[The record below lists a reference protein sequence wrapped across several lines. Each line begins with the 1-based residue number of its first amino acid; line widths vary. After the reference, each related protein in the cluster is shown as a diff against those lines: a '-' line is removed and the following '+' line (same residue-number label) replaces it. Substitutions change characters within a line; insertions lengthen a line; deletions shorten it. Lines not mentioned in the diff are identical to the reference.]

1 MKIKVQGY
9 LTFKESI
16 GAQVLDLG
24 DENSI
29 TLRELLLRLPLGS
42 GVVEALQRAEGGQVR
57 PGLVLLVNGQHH
69 SHLPGRLD
77 AILKDGDEVA
87 IFPPLAGG

>member
-1 MKIKVQGY
+1 MKIKVRGY

-24 DENSI
+24 DEDSL
-29 TLRELLLRLPLGS
+29 TLRELLLRLPPASGLG
-42 GVVEALQRAEGGQVR
+42 EALQRAEGGQLG

-77 AILKDGDEVA
+77 ASLRDGDEVA

>member
-24 DENSI
+24 DEQGI
-29 TLRELLLRLPLGS
+29 TLRELLLKLPPAGGLR
-42 GVVEALQRAEGGQVR
+42 EALQRAEGGHL
-57 PGLVLLVNGQHH
+57 GGELVVLVNGQHH

-77 AILKDGDEVA
+77 ARLKDGDEVA

>member
-9 LTFKESI
+9 LTFRKSI

-29 TLRELLLRLPLGS
+29 TLRELLLKLPPASGLGD
-42 GVVEALQRAEGGQVR
+42 ALQRAEGGHL
-57 PGLVLLVNGQHH
+57 GGELVVLVNGQHH

-77 AILKDGDEVA
+77 ASLKDGDEVA